1 MTGFNMNDGF
11 SEEYLSHSYNLKEK
25 MLVDG
30 VSYTLKYKK
39 YEGNNGKFLHVM
51 EYSDKDGCTPLL
63 FVGGEL
69 FSLHATG
76 NSLSEVRERL
86 KIKCIKM
93 EKTCKRLNIQPT
105 TKFPKSEKNKKKNR
119 RFD

>member
-25 MLVDG
+25 MVVDG
-30 VSYTLKYKK
+30 VPYTLKYKK
-39 YEGNNGKFLHVM
+39 YEGRNGKFLHVM
-51 EYSDKDGCTPLL
+51 EYADKDGCTPLL
-63 FVGGEL
+63 FVGYEL
-69 FSLHATG
+69 FSLHETG